1 MASQKPDTFAGP
13 GEMTRIST
21 DRNQFPSRLFW
32 VVVVL
37 GIGGSLGVLVGGI
50 TNPLLLIA
58 GIAGLVVVFLMFQ
71 NPELAL
77 LALVFITYTML
88 TEVLVN
94 THNAPSITKPVIA
107 LLLLLLLARWFL
119 RGEPP
124 AGGGAALVLLL
135 GYVLLTSL
143 SLFYAGDID
152 STLENISE
160 LVKNAVIAIIVTLM
174 LKRGDALRRVSH
186 TIIAGGLFLGTI
198 STYQYLTGTFTNE
211 YWGFGLARI
220 QDIVD
225 PENQSYRIGGPIGDA
240 NFYGQMLLFVVPL
253 AVDRLRYDKE
263 NLWRLIA
270 ACALAATLCSIAFTF
285 SRGTFLATGIILLLM
300 LVKDPPR
307 PAVTAAILALA
318 VTALIVFLPQYIE
331 RMYSMIGTFLQSGND
346 SGGVQDSGIRGRLG
360 AMQVALQIFL
370 EHPLLGIGLGNFEH
384 YYQHYA
390 LQFGSSERGVDLAA
404 HSLYLEIAAE
414 RGLLG
419 ITVYLVLI
427 WYIFRIIMKSARQL
441 HAAGLTA
448 YENMVFSYGF
458 SLLGY
463 LATSVFLHERARFIW
478 IIYGICL
485 SFPAIAAYET
495 RRISSSAHNEESTN
509 ETFRPEPFPVNPVT
523 GNDP

>member
-1 MASQKPDTFAGP
+1 
-13 GEMTRIST
+13 
-21 DRNQFPSRLFW
+21 LLW

-37 GIGGSLGVLVGGI
+37 GIGGSLGVLVGGMG
-50 TNPLLLIA
+50 NPLLLIG
-58 GIAGLVVVFLMFQ
+58 GIAGLAVVILMFQ
-71 NPELAL
+71 DPEWAL

-94 THNAPSITKPVIA
+94 THGAPSLTKPVIA

-124 AGGGAALVLLL
+124 AGGGVALVLMI

-143 SLFYAGDID
+143 SLFYAGAID

-160 LVKNAVIAIIVTLM
+160 LVKNAAIAIIVTLM
-174 LKRGDALRRVSH
+174 LKCGDALRRVSRSLLV
-186 TIIAGGLFLGTI
+186 GGLFLGTI
-198 STYQYLTGTFTNE
+198 SSYQYLTGTFTNE

-220 QDIVD
+220 QDIVGA
-225 PENQSYRIGGPIGDA
+225 EQSYRIGGPIGDP

-253 AVDRLRYDKE
+253 AVDCLRYDKE

-270 ACALAATLCSIAFTF
+270 ACALAVTLLSIAFTF
-285 SRGTFLATGIILLLM
+285 SRGTFLAAGIILLLM

-307 PAVTAAILALA
+307 PAVTAAILALT
-318 VTALIVFLPQYIE
+318 VIALLALMPQYLG
-331 RMYSMIGTFLQSGND
+331 RMLTVAESVSNLGND
-346 SGGVQDSGIRGRLG
+346 TTSNLQDDSIQGRLSI
-360 AMQVALQIFL
+360 MHVALKIFL
-370 EHPLLGIGLGNFEH
+370 DHPLLGIGLGNFEH
-384 YYQHYA
+384 YYQQYA
-390 LQFGSSERGVDLAA
+390 LQFYIPHRGTDMAA

-419 ITVYLVLI
+419 LAVYLVLI

-441 HAAGLTA
+441 HAAGLTTC
-448 YENMVFSYGF
+448 ENMVFSYGY

-495 RRISSSAHNEESTN
+495 RRVSSSTRNEGRINEEFHPGLFSV
-509 ETFRPEPFPVNPVT
+509 EPVA
-523 GNDP
+523 GNDR